1 MIKMDT
7 RVLILQGEM
16 DILLQKPKNTG
27 KKVYVFHYSD
37 SSLKTGDV
45 RSHLH
50 HLSWCFDTPH

>member
-7 RVLILQGEM
+7 RGAM
-16 DILLQKPKNTG
+16 DIFLQKLKNTG